1 MQAMYVGIPW
11 GVLVIKQ
18 YQQHDVEIQT
28 ETLETDGF
36 FKLRKLRLRH
46 RLFSGGWSAPFER
59 EMCVRGDAVGVL
71 LYDPQLQ
78 KFALVEQLR
87 IGVLHRQQSPWLL
100 EIVAGMLDKPD
111 EDCQTVA
118 IREAEEEANLSVEA
132 LEPIMRYF
140 CSPGG
145 STEFFTLFC
154 GRVDLSQ
161 AKEGVFGLD
170 EEHEDI
176 RLHIMPVDEVL
187 KLLDQGVIN
196 NAMSIIALQWFQL
209 HRARLDALWH
219 D

>member
-1 MQAMYVGIPW
+1 MCAGIRW

-18 YQQHDVEIQT
+18 YQQQDVDIQS
-28 ETLETDGF
+28 ECLETDGF
-36 FKLRKLRLRH
+36 FKLKKLRLRH
-46 RLFSGGWSAPFER
+46 RLFSGAWSEAFER

-78 KFALVEQLR
+78 QFALVEQLR
-87 IGVLHRQQSPWLL
+87 IGVLHRKQSPWLL

-111 EDCQTVA
+111 EDCQAVA
-118 IREAEEEANLSVEA
+118 IREAEEEANLSVQA
-132 LEPIMRYF
+132 LEPISRYF

-154 GRVDLSQ
+154 GRVDLSA
-161 AKEGVFGLD
+161 AKEGVFGLA

-176 RLHIMPVDEVL
+176 RLHILPVEKVL
-187 KLLDQGVIN
+187 TLLSDGTIN